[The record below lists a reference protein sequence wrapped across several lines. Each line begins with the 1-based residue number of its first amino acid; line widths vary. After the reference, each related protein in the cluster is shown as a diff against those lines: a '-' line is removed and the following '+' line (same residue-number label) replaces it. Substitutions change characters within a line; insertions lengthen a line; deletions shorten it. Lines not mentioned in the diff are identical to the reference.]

1 MNAFENQV
9 ADALGDPLARARAQ
23 AARGQKVIGFV
34 GAEIPVELIIAG
46 GAHPVR
52 LASAVDAKTDAADRY
67 LESTFMPDV
76 RSIAEQYL
84 QGALNFMD
92 SIVLPRSNDSA
103 QRLYY
108 YLSELRTRQLAK
120 APLPLIF
127 DLAKIPRDSSKLHS
141 RLATRRLAEAIG
153 VVSSALPGAIRQRNR
168 RRELF
173 VRAMHL
179 RLRDGGVCGS
189 LMDRIFRS
197 ADLCDA
203 DRFDGDFDQWLSKA
217 TLPPGSGLRLL
228 LVGSSPP
235 DERLHIAVE
244 EGGGNVVSEGDAY
257 PARSLS
263 SSLIAAEGS
272 LDAIAD
278 HYHGLQV
285 STRAFI
291 DRAAVIKNLAE
302 DVAADGVIIWLIEE
316 EDALIWDLPAEMS
329 ALQASGIAVL
339 RLVRRRWDLRDGAL
353 EEIKTFTRGLEGK
366 A

>member
-9 ADALGDPLARARAQ
+9 SDALRDPLARARAH
-23 AARGQKVIGFV
+23 AERGQKVIGFV
-34 GAEIPVELIIAG
+34 GPEIPVELIAAS

-52 LASAVDAKTDAADRY
+52 LVSAVDAKTDTADRY

-84 QGALNFMD
+84 QGALNFMH
-92 SIVLPRSNDSA
+92 SIILPRSNDSA

-108 YLSELRTRQLAK
+108 YLSDLRARQFRH
-120 APLPLIF
+120 APAPLIF

-141 RLATRRLAEAIG
+141 RLATQRLAAEIG

-173 VRAMHL
+173 QRAMQMRQHHAGI
-179 RLRDGGVCGS
+179 RGS
-189 LMDRIFRS
+189 TMDRAFRS

-203 DRFDGDFDQWLSKA
+203 DQFDGDFDEWLSQVD
-217 TLPPGSGLRLL
+217 LPGSGPRLL
-228 LVGSSPP
+228 LIGSSPP
-235 DERLHIAVE
+235 DERLHRAVE

-257 PARSLS
+257 ASRSVS
-263 SSLIAAEGS
+263 SPPIAAEGS
-272 LDAIAD
+272 LDGIAD
-278 HYHGLQV
+278 HYHALEV

-291 DRAAVIKNLAE
+291 DRAFTIRKLAE
-302 DVAADGVIIWLIEE
+302 SIAADGVIIWLIEE

-329 ALQASGIAVL
+329 ALQSSGIATL
-339 RLVRRRWDLRDGAL
+339 RLVRRRWDLSDGVL
-353 EEIKTFTRGLEGK
+353 DEIKAFTRGLGGRI
-366 A
+366 